1 MDLSRRTTLSG
12 ILGTLGLLASA
23 GALAHGR
30 RHGHGPMDPA
40 QMDERIERF
49 IRHLAIEVDASPEQ
63 QQKLTAIGKDAAR
76 DLAPLRSQGLEL
88 RKQALALFSAPTV
101 DRGAVEKL
109 RAARMQQA
117 DAASR
122 RMTQA
127 LADAAEVLSPEQRRK
142 AAERA
147 ARWRHLS

>member
-1 MDLSRRTTLSG
+1 MDHSRRTTLSA
-12 ILGTLGLLASA
+12 ILGTFGLLASA
-23 GALAHGR
+23 GALANGR

-63 QQKLTAIGKDAAR
+63 QQKLTTIAKDAAR

-88 RKQALALFSAPTV
+88 RKQALTLFSAPTV
-101 DRGAVEKL
+101 DRVAVEKL

-127 LADAAEVLSPEQRRK
+127 LTDAAEVLTPEQRRK